1 MEFSLDL
8 TQTHITFIFNG
19 LNRNLRFVHI
29 VDVNLIK
36 EKAETVL

>member
-8 TQTHITFIFNG
+8 TQTFIFNG
-19 LNRNLRFVHI
+19 LNRNLRFVNI